1 MTIREIENL
10 SEKDVQS
17 MNAEKF
23 EIKGFSVYLVDLG
36 EYFGYSAMVF
46 KNNHQI
52 KYANDY
58 ALHHPGKTTEECKRW
73 YLDCLPNKLFT
84 EDEIAEP
91 LKSADDY
98 RAKRDFLINL
108 YGLQV
113 DYISHFHLFK
123 NESESQEFK
132 AYLKKVKGMYNNP
145 VGFCWMYDKDFVD
158 KHVKLWET
166 LKERELHAMES
177 FDYCKSAFL
186 YEMFNHE
193 YGINWQADW
202 DVLSCFC
209 DIEYKDEGTHA
220 YLERTNFSDMQKQ
233 AYLAA
238 KSEYLEKT
246 KEW

>member
-1 MTIREIENL
+1 MTITEIENL
-10 SEKDVQS
+10 SELEVQKMAS
-17 MNAEKF
+17 EDLN
-23 EIKGFSVYLVDLG
+23 IKGFSCYLVDLG
-36 EYFGYSAMVF
+36 EYFGYSIMVF

-58 ALHHPGKTTEECKRW
+58 ALHHPGKTNEECKAW
-73 YLDCLPNKLFT
+73 YLERMPNKLFT
-84 EDEIAEP
+84 EEEICEP

-98 RAKRDFLINL
+98 RAKSDFLTNL

-113 DYISHFHLFK
+113 DYISHFHCWKTEEERQKLL
-123 NESESQEFK
+123 EET
-132 AYLKKVKGMYNNP
+132 KGMYDNP
-145 VGFCWMYDKDFVD
+145 VCFAWMYDKEFVE
-158 KHVKLWET
+158 KHIKLWKT
-166 LKERELHAMES
+166 LKEREAHAMEN

-209 DIEYKDEGTHA
+209 RIEYKDEGTSE
-220 YLERTNFSDMQKQ
+220 YLARTNFSDMQKK

-238 KSEYLEKT
+238 KSEYFEKT